1 MSDAERIKKLEDELA
16 LYKINGA
23 VGLYYE
29 LNRLVNQ
36 AVQYSRGRTIQS
48 LISGDEKGDKTFER
62 FLALIKSAKE
72 HILDMEEI
80 KVKLN
85 LSGDE
90 DKDTQRKPFLD
101 RIADKRT

>member
-80 KVKLN
+80 KIKLN
-85 LSGDE
+85 LTGDE
-90 DKDTQRKPFLD
+90 EKDKEKRPFVS
-101 RIADKRT
+101 RIAEPRA

>member
-1 MSDAERIKKLEDELA
+1 
-16 LYKINGA
+16 
-23 VGLYYE
+23 
-29 LNRLVNQ
+29 
-36 AVQYSRGRTIQS
+36 VQYSRGRTIQS